1 MKALV
6 VDDSLT
12 IRRIVIKALAIVGI
26 NDATEAADGVEALNA
41 INSGGEFDL
50 ILLDWNMPIM
60 SGIEALRAVRAAGNN
75 TPIIMV
81 TTEAEKSRV
90 IEAIKTGANDYLI
103 KPFSPD
109 QLAAKVKNVIPA
121 ATIRSRAELTG
132 IRP

>member
-12 IRRIVIKALAIVGI
+12 IRRIVIKALGIVGI
-26 NDATEAADGVEALNA
+26 TDATEAGDGAEAVKA
-41 INSGGEFDL
+41 ATETDFDL
-50 ILLDWNMPIM
+50 ILLDWNMPKM
-60 SGIEALRAVRAAGNN
+60 SGIDALRTLRQAGKK
-75 TPIIMV
+75 TPVIMV

-109 QLAAKVKNVIPA
+109 QLAAKVK
-121 ATIRSRAELTG
+121 G
-132 IRP
+132 IMGAPVS

>member
-26 NDATEAADGVEALNA
+26 DDATEAADGTEALDA
-41 INSGGEFDL
+41 INSDGVFDL
-50 ILLDWNMPIM
+50 ILLDWNMPKM
-60 SGIEALRAVRAAGNN
+60 SGIEALRTLREAGNK
-75 TPIIMV
+75 TPVIMV

-109 QLAAKVKNVIPA
+109 QLAAKVKNVMPTA
-121 ATIRSRAELTG
+121 AL
-132 IRP
+132 